1 MKGSRKIRRERERN
15 GEKNVKGGKMTK
27 QRTKPLVEVL
37 FAQALFGKVVDRSSI
52 MGRFQEAESR
62 RMEDGRVGME
72 WKARA
77 AL

>member
-1 MKGSRKIRRERERN
+1 
-15 GEKNVKGGKMTK
+15 MTK